1 MLESG
6 DQERLE
12 EGSGEIREAEQE
24 KDPKEKTRKRPMGI
38 SGVTEEM
45 AEAEIRRWDMI
56 RN

>member
-24 KDPKEKTRKRPMGI
+24 KGPKEKTKKRLMEI
-38 SGVTEEM
+38 SGVTEET
-45 AEAEIRRWDMI
+45 AEAEIRR
-56 RN
+56 RS

>member
-12 EGSGEIREAEQE
+12 EGFGEIREVERE
-24 KDPKEKTRKRPMGI
+24 KDPKEKTKKRLMEI

-45 AEAEIRRWDMI
+45 AETEIRRCS
-56 RN
+56 